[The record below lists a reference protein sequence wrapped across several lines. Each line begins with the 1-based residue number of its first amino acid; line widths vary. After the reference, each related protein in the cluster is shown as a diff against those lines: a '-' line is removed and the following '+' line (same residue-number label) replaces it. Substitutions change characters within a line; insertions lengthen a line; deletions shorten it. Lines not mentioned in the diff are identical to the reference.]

1 MNGPEAPYAGLGPEA
16 VLDAVE
22 SLGLDC
28 DGRLLALG
36 SYENRVYRI
45 GLADAAPL
53 VAKFYRPGRWSD
65 EAILE
70 EHAFALELAEAELP
84 VVAPRS
90 FREQTLHNHQGWRFA
105 LFPVAG
111 GHAPEPDDLD
121 TLELLGRTLGRIH
134 AIGATRPF
142 LYRGR
147 LDPQTHG
154 RDPVRHLLDNGWLPA
169 AIEVRFAQVADE
181 LLAAV
186 DAAFAA
192 VAPMATLRLHGDC
205 HLGNLL
211 LRDGDLKVVDLDDC
225 LTGPAI
231 QDLWML
237 LAGDQDQA
245 IRRDALLEGYSLFRD
260 FDPREWSLVEPLRG
274 LRLLHFSG
282 WLARRWSDPAFPA
295 AFPWFGQDR
304 YWEGLLGDLLEQ
316 LDRLRHGPADS

>member
-1 MNGPEAPYAGLGPEA
+1 MSAPAAPYAGLGPDA
-16 VLDAVE
+16 VLDAAE
-22 SLGLDC
+22 SVGLDC

-45 GLADAAPL
+45 GLVDAPPV

-65 EAILE
+65 EAIGE
-70 EHAFALELAEAELP
+70 EHAFALELAAAELP
-84 VVAPRS
+84 VVAPLALQGR
-90 FREQTLHNHQGWRFA
+90 TLHRHAGWRFA

-121 TLELLGRTLGRIH
+121 TLELLGRTLGRLH

-142 LYRGR
+142 RHR
-147 LDPQTHG
+147 ATLDAGSHG
-154 RDPVRHLLDNGWLPA
+154 REPVTFLLGHGWLPA
-169 AIEVRFAQVADE
+169 AIETRFADVAGAV
-181 LLAAV
+181 LAAV

-192 VAPMATLRLHGDC
+192 AAPLATLRLHGDC

-211 LRDGDLKVVDLDDC
+211 LRDGDLRVVDLDDC
-225 LTGPAI
+225 LTGPAV

-245 IRRDALLEGYSLFRD
+245 IRRDALLEGYTMFRD
-260 FDPREWSLVEPLRG
+260 FDAREWRLVEALRS

-316 LDRLRHGPADS
+316 LDRMAGNG

>member
-1 MNGPEAPYAGLGPEA
+1 MNGPDAPYAGLGPES

-36 SYENRVYRI
+36 SYENRVYRVGI
-45 GLADAAPL
+45 ADAAPL

-65 EAILE
+65 PAILE
-70 EHAFALELAEAELP
+70 EHAFALELAAAELP
-84 VVAPRS
+84 VVAPLVHRGAS
-90 FREQTLHNHQGWRFA
+90 LHHHRGWRFA

-142 LYRGR
+142 LHRGR
-147 LDPQTHG
+147 LDPGSHG
-154 RDPVRHLLDNGWLPA
+154 REPLRFLLEHGWLPA
-169 AIEVRFAQVADE
+169 AIEARFAQVADA
-181 LLAAV
+181 LLSAAE
-186 DAAFAA
+186 AAFDAL
-192 VAPMATLRLHGDC
+192 APLATLRLHGDC

-211 LRDGDLKVVDLDDC
+211 LRDGDLRVVDLDDC
-225 LTGPAI
+225 LTGPAV

-245 IRRDALLEGYSLFRD
+245 IRRDALLEGYTLFRD
-260 FDPREWSLVEPLRG
+260 FDVRQWRLVEPLRS
-274 LRLLHFSG
+274 LRLLHFSA
-282 WLARRWSDPAFPA
+282 WLARRWNDPAFPA

-304 YWEGLLGDLLEQ
+304 YWDGLLADLLDQ
-316 LDRLRHGPADS
+316 LERLAGGEAA

>member
-1 MNGPEAPYAGLGPEA
+1 MSGPDAPYAGLGPEA

-36 SYENRVYRI
+36 SYENRVYRVGI
-45 GLADAAPL
+45 VDAAPL

-65 EAILE
+65 PAILE
-70 EHAFALELAEAELP
+70 EHAFALELAAAELP
-84 VVAPRS
+84 VVSPLVHRDAS
-90 FREQTLHNHQGWRFA
+90 LHHHQDWRFA

-142 LYRGR
+142 LHRGR
-147 LDPQTHG
+147 LDPASHG
-154 RDPVRHLLDNGWLPA
+154 REPLRFLLENGWLPP
-169 AIEVRFAQVADE
+169 AIEARFAQVADA
-181 LLAAV
+181 LLGAAE
-186 DAAFAA
+186 AAFDAL
-192 VAPMATLRLHGDC
+192 APLATLRLHGDC

-211 LRDGDLKVVDLDDC
+211 LRDGDLRVVDLDDC
-225 LTGPAI
+225 LTGPAV

-245 IRRDALLEGYSLFRD
+245 IRRDALLEGYTLFRD
-260 FDPREWSLVEPLRG
+260 FDARQWRLVEPLRS
-274 LRLLHFSG
+274 LRLLHFSA
-282 WLARRWSDPAFPA
+282 WLARRWNDPAFPA
-295 AFPWFGQDR
+295 AFPWFGQAR
-304 YWEGLLGDLLEQ
+304 YWDGLLADLLDQ
-316 LDRLRHGPADS
+316 LERMSDGEGA

>member
-1 MNGPEAPYAGLGPEA
+1 MSGPDTPYAGLGPEA

-36 SYENRVYRI
+36 SYENRVYRVGI
-45 GLADAAPL
+45 VDAAPL

-65 EAILE
+65 PAILE
-70 EHAFALELAEAELP
+70 EHAFALELAAAELP
-84 VVAPRS
+84 VVAPLVHRDAS
-90 FREQTLHNHQGWRFA
+90 LHHHQDWRFA

-142 LYRGR
+142 LHRGR
-147 LDPQTHG
+147 LDPASHG
-154 RDPVRHLLDNGWLPA
+154 REPLRFLLENGWLPP
-169 AIEVRFAQVADE
+169 AIEARFAQVADA
-181 LLAAV
+181 LLGAAE
-186 DAAFAA
+186 AAFDAL
-192 VAPMATLRLHGDC
+192 APLATLRLHGDC

-211 LRDGDLKVVDLDDC
+211 LRDGDLRVVDLDDC
-225 LTGPAI
+225 LTGPAV

-245 IRRDALLEGYSLFRD
+245 IRRDALLEGYTLFRD
-260 FDPREWSLVEPLRG
+260 FDARQWRLVEPLRS
-274 LRLLHFSG
+274 LRLLHFSA
-282 WLARRWSDPAFPA
+282 WLARRWNDPAFPA
-295 AFPWFGQDR
+295 AFPWFGQAR
-304 YWEGLLGDLLEQ
+304 YWDGLLADLLDQ
-316 LDRLRHGPADS
+316 LERMSDGEGA